1 MEDTQKEVLKQK
13 IEADLFTTAKFMSL
27 QEITNLCNITSSSI
41 TKKLLEELQ
50 QDYSQKSSSLTIQE
64 EFEKFKLNVKKEFGA
79 ITNKLASGSELDSP
93 TTKTLAVIAFKNP
106 LLQSE
111 IIKIRGNKA
120 YDHIK
125 QLLESAMI
133 TSEKKG
139 RTRLIKLTPKFFDY
153 FDIAEKELKQQFS
166 QLSQTDMQKILDN
179 LPKPDNL
186 EKPYNL
192 NIQEPKEE

>member
-1 MEDTQKEVLKQK
+1 MQDTQKEVLKQK
-13 IEADLFTTAKFMSL
+13 IEAVLFTTAKFMSL
-27 QEITNLCNITSSSI
+27 QEITDLCNITSPSI

-50 QDYSQKSSSLTIQE
+50 QDYSKKSSSLTIQE
-64 EFEKFKLNVKKEFGA
+64 EFEKFKLNVKKEFGV

-106 LLQSE
+106 MLQSE

-125 QLLESAMI
+125 QLLENSMI

-153 FDIAEKELKQQFS
+153 FDIAEKDLKQQFS

-179 LPKPDNL
+179 LPKAYDLNTPN
-186 EKPYNL
+186 NL
-192 NIQEPKEE
+192 NTQEPKEE

>member
-13 IEADLFTTAKFMSL
+13 IEAVLFTTAKFMSL
-27 QEITNLCNITSSSI
+27 QEITDLCNITSSSI

-192 NIQEPKEE
+192 NTQEPKEE

>member
-1 MEDTQKEVLKQK
+1 MQDDQKEVLKQK
-13 IEADLFTTAKFMSL
+13 IEAVLFTTAKFMSL
-27 QEITNLCNITSSSI
+27 QEITDLCNITSSSI

-50 QDYSQKSSSLTIQE
+50 QDYSKKSSSLTIQE
-64 EFEKFKLNVKKEFGA
+64 EFEKFKLNVKKEFGV

-106 LLQSE
+106 ILQSE
-111 IIKIRGNKA
+111 VIKIRGNKA

-125 QLLESAMI
+125 QLLENSMI

-153 FDIAEKELKQQFS
+153 FDIAEKDLKQQFS
-166 QLSQTDMQKILDN
+166 QLSQIDMQKILDN
-179 LPKPDNL
+179 LPKAYD
-186 EKPYNL
+186 L
-192 NIQEPKEE
+192 NTPNNVDTQEPKEE

>member
-1 MEDTQKEVLKQK
+1 MQDDQKEVLKQK
-13 IEADLFTTAKFMSL
+13 IEAVLFTTAKFMSL
-27 QEITNLCNITSSSI
+27 QEITDLCNITSPSI

-50 QDYSQKSSSLTIQE
+50 QDYSKKSSSLTIQE
-64 EFEKFKLNVKKEFGA
+64 EFEKFKLNVKKEFGV

-106 LLQSE
+106 MLQSE
-111 IIKIRGNKA
+111 VIKIRGNKA

-179 LPKPDNL
+179 LPKAYD
-186 EKPYNL
+186 L
-192 NIQEPKEE
+192 NNSKNNAEGE

>member
-13 IEADLFTTAKFMSL
+13 IEAVLFTTAKFMSL
-27 QEITNLCNITSSSI
+27 QEITDLCNITSSSI

-179 LPKPDNL
+179 LPKP
-186 EKPYNL
+186 YNL
-192 NIQEPKEE
+192 NTQEPKEE